1 MVDPENNRC
10 HKSTY
15 ILCVYVP
22 LGSPVATKHQAKGAE
37 KPELHFGTLL
47 PFKNHEDGLKAF
59 SYAVMNYTSEPAPKH
74 FAEALAAV
82 IADENC
88 KPPQTD
94 PLGIIP
100 AWESYEKVRPLI
112 FSKKAVMA
120 AQEIALEDAVDK
132 CFITYMQVCSIL
144 LSVDVPYEVA

>member
-10 HKSTY
+10 RKSTY

-22 LGSPVATKHQAKGAE
+22 LGSPVAMKLQVKGAE

-47 PFKNHEDGLKAF
+47 PFKNHEDGLKAL
-59 SYAVMNYTSEPAPKH
+59 SYAVTNYTSEPAPKH

-82 IADENC
+82 IADKNC
-88 KPPQTD
+88 KPPQTN

-100 AWESYEKVRPLI
+100 AWESYKKVRPLI
-112 FSKKAVMA
+112 FSKKAVMS
-120 AQEIALEDAVDK
+120 AQEIALKDAVDK
-132 CFITYMQVCSIL
+132 RFITYMQLCSIL
-144 LSVDVPYEVA
+144 LSVVPYEVA